1 MPPQE
6 LSRLL
11 HSPTGSTPAVVQQ
24 HEFIASRRPR
34 PRARQTFGELR
45 AVDGID
51 LDVPRGMIFAILG
64 PNGAGKTTLMR
75 MLATLLHPDEGTA
88 SVMGHD
94 LATAPDKVRG
104 EIAMTGQF
112 ASLDEDLTGRENL
125 MLLARLW
132 GFRGGAARERAD
144 ELLATF
150 DLADAAT
157 KQVKDYSGGMRR
169 RLDIAASLIVT
180 PGVLFLDEPTTGLD
194 PVARKSVWRMIRQL
208 AGSGVTILL
217 TTQYMDEADQLAA
230 RIAVIDHGK
239 KIAEGT
245 PRELKVATGS
255 GFLHV
260 ALADPARLDEAA
272 TLLEAQLGASVQRS
286 VEGAHAGGGREDAA
300 GRERGAGRAD
310 RRRHRARGLLD
321 GQPESRRSVLRAD
334 RKGQT
339 MNGLTQVARPPAPS
353 ALSNALVFGWRA
365 VLKFKHVPEQLFDL
379 VMTPIMFT
387 LLFTF
392 VFGGALA
399 GSPRRLSTDLPARHP
414 RADGGVQ
421 LGVFG
426 HGPVDRPRQRAVRP
440 VPLAAHLV
448 AGAVRGTHG
457 GRRAA
462 ACDRRRH
469 HPHASA

>member
-1 MPPQE
+1 M
-6 LSRLL
+6 SATA
-11 HSPTGSTPAVVQQ
+11 SAVQ
-24 HEFIASRRPR
+24 
-34 PRARQTFGELR
+34 ARGLVKRFGDLR

-75 MLATLLHPDEGTA
+75 MLATLLHPDAGSA

-94 LATAPDKVRG
+94 LTTAPDQVRA

-125 MLLARLW
+125 VMLARLW
-132 GFRGGAARERAD
+132 GFRGAAARDRAD
-144 ELLATF
+144 QLLATF

-180 PGVLFLDEPTTGLD
+180 PGVLFLDEPTTGLY
-194 PVARKSVWRMIRQL
+194 PVARKSVWSMIRQL

-260 ALADPARLDEAA
+260 AVADPARLDEAA
-272 TLLEAQLGASVQRS
+272 RLLESHLGSSVQRS
-286 VEGAHAGGGREDAA
+286 VEGAQLAVVAKTPHDANAALGAVIDAGIE
-300 GRERGAGRAD
+300 
-310 RRRHRARGLLD
+310 
-321 GQPESRRSVLRAD
+321 
-334 RKGQT
+334 
-339 MNGLTQVARPPAPS
+339 
-353 ALSNALVFGWRA
+353 LSDFS
-365 VLKFKHVPEQLFDL
+365 
-379 VMTPIMFT
+379 M
-387 LLFTF
+387 
-392 VFGGALA
+392 
-399 GSPRRLSTDLPARHP
+399 GSPSLDE
-414 RADGGVQ
+414 
-421 LGVFG
+421 VFFALTG
-426 HGPVDRPRQRAVRP
+426 KGKP
-440 VPLAAHLV
+440 
-448 AGAVRGTHG
+448 
-457 GRRAA
+457 
-462 ACDRRRH
+462 
-469 HPHASA
+469 